1 MALDSMQEI
10 FDKIQAGR
18 KPFWQVVR
26 DTDVEERQV
35 TAEASFEK
43 MHATWR
49 AMVESVDTYRADRR
63 SVSGLVGG
71 DAQRMWDYAAQQE
84 TLCGPYLQEV
94 IATALC
100 VAESNACMHRIVAA
114 PTAGACGVLP
124 AVLVPLYRR
133 GAVDEEAIVRALYVA
148 AGIGAVVGYRA
159 SISGASGGCQAE
171 VGTAAAMAAGA
182 CAGFI
187 TAFLQTR
194 LGVPSILAGIVTNTG
209 LYTINLM
216 AMGWKSNAS
225 LLGVDTI
232 VTMLR
237 DAGVGWGYHAL
248 LLAAVVT
255 IVAGALLYLFL
266 GTRLGLSIRAT
277 GDNRDMVRASSV
289 NPTFTITVGLCVANA
304 LTALSGAMV
313 GQYQKTVDI
322 NSGTGIVV
330 IGLACLIIGETVL
343 GRRTVFKGIIA
354 VMLGSILYRF
364 IYAIVFYTKV
374 VPVDCLKLL
383 TAVIVGLAIAA
394 PSIKKWAAFQKRKL
408 AAGRKG
414 GV

>member
-1 MALDSMQEI
+1 MLY
-10 FDKIQAGR
+10 
-18 KPFWQVVR
+18 V
-26 DTDVEERQV
+26 
-35 TAEASFEK
+35 
-43 MHATWR
+43 
-49 AMVESVDTYRADRR
+49 
-63 SVSGLVGG
+63 
-71 DAQRMWDYAAQQE
+71 
-84 TLCGPYLQEV
+84 LQ
-94 IATALC
+94 TALELGFLYAP
-100 VAESNACMHRIVAA
+100 VALALFLSYRILDIADLTTDGCFTLGAA
-114 PTAGACGVLP
+114 VSVTVCAAGHPILA
-124 AVLVPLYRR
+124 VPLAMAT
-133 GAVDEEAIVRALYVA
+133 GAA
-148 AGIGAVVGYRA
+148 AGFV
-159 SISGASGGCQAE
+159 
-171 VGTAAAMAAGA
+171 T
-182 CAGFI
+182 
-187 TAFLQTR
+187 TLLQTK

-232 VTMLR
+232 FTMLR
-237 DAGVGWGYHAL
+237 DAGVGWGYHDL

>member
-1 MALDSMQEI
+1 MLIITQTALELGFLYALVAMALFLSYRILDI
-10 FDKIQAGR
+10 ADLT
-18 KPFWQVVR
+18 
-26 DTDVEERQV
+26 TDGCFVLGAAVSV
-35 TAEASFEK
+35 T
-43 MHATWR
+43 
-49 AMVESVDTYRADRR
+49 
-63 SVSGLVGG
+63 L
-71 DAQRMWDYAAQQE
+71 
-84 TLCGPYLQEV
+84 
-94 IATALC
+94 
-100 VAESNACMHRIVAA
+100 
-114 PTAGACGVLP
+114 AGAGHPVL
-124 AVLVPLYRR
+124 
-133 GAVDEEAIVRALYVA
+133 AIP
-148 AGIGAVVGYRA
+148 
-159 SISGASGGCQAE
+159 
-171 VGTAAAMAAGA
+171 AAMAAGA
-182 CAGFI
+182 CAGFV

-209 LYTINLM
+209 LYTVNLM
-216 AMGWKSNAS
+216 AMGWRSNSS

-232 VTMLR
+232 FSLLKGAVEG
-237 DAGVGWGYHAL
+237 AGVDGAWCDL

-255 IVAGALLYLFL
+255 ILAGVVLYWFL

-289 NPTFTITVGLCVANA
+289 NPTFTITVGLCIANA

-322 NSGTGIVV
+322 NAGTGIVV

-343 GRRTVFKGIIA
+343 GRRTVLKGVVA
-354 VMLGSILYRF
+354 VMVGSIIYRF
-364 IYAIVFYTKV
+364 IYAIVFYTRV

-394 PSIKKWAAFQKRKL
+394 PSIKKWAMFQRRKL